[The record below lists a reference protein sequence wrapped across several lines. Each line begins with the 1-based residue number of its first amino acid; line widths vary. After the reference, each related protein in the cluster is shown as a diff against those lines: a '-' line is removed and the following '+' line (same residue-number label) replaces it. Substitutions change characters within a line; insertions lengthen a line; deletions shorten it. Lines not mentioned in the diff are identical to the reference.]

1 MRPAAGRVRV
11 DKVSPLPEGGGAVLA
26 LVLAGVL
33 WAPAASADASW
44 LGAHG
49 RLFPSVRL
57 EVYGGPRAVGAG
69 VVQPDHPEARS
80 GVSAEASWSLANRVL
95 ELRGARTWQ
104 LTQTR
109 FATPSVLLGFAGY
122 VVPEGG
128 FDLGVGPHLGATL
141 NLGGDTFNVDLG
153 LQTGIEVFV
162 RAPGARLP
170 QRALLVFNLHV
181 GDFTVALMARSGVD
195 LRPGHQLV
203 VQADLALGL
212 GWLGLDRAVRRARL

>member
-1 MRPAAGRVRV
+1 MNRTLQLF
-11 DKVSPLPEGGGAVLA
+11 VSLAVGVLA
-26 LVLAGVL
+26 T
-33 WAPAASADASW
+33 AAHADASW

-49 RLFPSVRL
+49 RLFPTARL

-80 GVSAEASWSLANRVL
+80 GVSAEASWSLGNRVL
-95 ELRGARTWQ
+95 ELRGARSWQ
-104 LTQTR
+104 LTSAR

-153 LQTGIEVFV
+153 LQTGVEVFV

-181 GDFTVALMARSGVD
+181 GDFTVALMGRVGAD
-195 LRPGHQLV
+195 LRPGHLFV
-203 VQADLALGL
+203 VQADASLAL
-212 GWLGLDRAVRRARL
+212 GWLGLERALRQPATE